1 MKNFFLIL
9 GWVILLAVILV
20 NRFAAP
26 MSDAMVILLCVI
38 AAVFL
43 CIGVLIKQPAKKG

>member
-9 GWVILLAVILV
+9 GWAILLAVILI
-20 NRFAAP
+20 NRLAAP
-26 MSDAMVILLCVI
+26 MPDVMVILLCVI

-43 CIGVLIKQPAKKG
+43 CIGILTKKAGKKG